1 MKTNMLKL
9 SMVILVSILV
19 GAGVA
24 FAGGYKSYSNN
35 HNAQGYS
42 GYHHGGH
49 NYYHHQPYYR
59 YHHGYGHPGP
69 YYYGP
74 PVRYYNHRNYYY
86 RGCDRYDGG
95 YYFSGAYTEP
105 GFGFV
110 FGTRGSW

>member
-1 MKTNMLKL
+1 MKTNLLKS
-9 SMVILVSILV
+9 SMVLALLIMV

-24 FAGGYKSYSNN
+24 FAGGNKGYPQR
-35 HNAQGYS
+35 HNASGYS

-49 NYYHHQPYYR
+49 NYHHQPSYR
-59 YHHGYGHPGP
+59 YHHGYGHHRP
-69 YYYGP
+69 YYYGAP
-74 PVRYYNHRNYYY
+74 APYYNHRNYYY

-95 YYFSGAYTEP
+95 YYFSGAFSEP